1 MTYQTVSGNPM
12 MLPDPVHQ
20 SEFYAGVAPK
30 RAMAWLVDT
39 LLTALLTAIIVPFT
53 AFTGLFFLPL
63 LYAVVSFFYRWL
75 SIARSSATPG
85 MRLTGIELRR
95 ADGMTFDGL
104 TALLHTAGY
113 VISFSMV
120 LPQILSVA
128 LMLFSQ
134 RGQGLTDHVLGSVA
148 LNRPSRW

>member
-1 MTYQTVSGNPM
+1 M
-12 MLPDPVHQ
+12 MLPDPDHQ
-20 SEFYAGVAPK
+20 PEFYAGVAAK
-30 RAMAWLVDT
+30 RGMAWLVDT
-39 LLTALLTAIIVPFT
+39 LLAALLTALIVPFT

-75 SIARSSATPG
+75 SIARGSATPG
-85 MRLTGIELRR
+85 MRLTGIEFRR
-95 ADGMTFDGL
+95 ADGTTFDGM

-128 LMLFSQ
+128 LMLFSA

-148 LNRPSRW
+148 LNRPSRF